1 MQIVDR
7 LLAGDRRA
15 LARLISL
22 VENGHPDGQEAMRLL
37 HSKTGRA
44 KTVGIT
50 GPAGT
55 GKSTLVNQL
64 AKEFRARGKTVG
76 IVAVDPSSPF
86 TRGAILG
93 DRIRMQDLVGDPDIF
108 IRSMATRGSL
118 GGLAETTTEVMS
130 VLDAFGKDVVIV
142 ETVGAGQDEVEVIRA
157 TQTVVVIG
165 TPGFGD
171 DVQVMKAGILEIA
184 DIFVVNKADKEG
196 ANTLVSEL
204 NRLLS
209 LSPGDGWKVPVLKTV
224 APDAQGIPELVD
236 AIEAHWNHL
245 KDSGRLE
252 KGEEERV
259 RHNLLTLT
267 RQKLIQ
273 RLLEHNQKNGQLDA
287 LVKAVVAREID
298 PHSAAERLIANGEK
312 TC

>member
-22 VENGHPDGQEAMRLL
+22 VENGHPEGQEAMRLL

>member
-1 MQIVDR
+1 
-7 LLAGDRRA
+7 
-15 LARLISL
+15 
-22 VENGHPDGQEAMRLL
+22 
-37 HSKTGRA
+37 
-44 KTVGIT
+44 
-50 GPAGT
+50 
-55 GKSTLVNQL
+55 
-64 AKEFRARGKTVG
+64 
-76 IVAVDPSSPF
+76 
-86 TRGAILG
+86 
-93 DRIRMQDLVGDPDIF
+93 
-108 IRSMATRGSL
+108 
-118 GGLAETTTEVMS
+118 
-130 VLDAFGKDVVIV
+130 
-142 ETVGAGQDEVEVIRA
+142 
-157 TQTVVVIG
+157 VIG

-267 RQKLIQ
+267 RQKLLQ